1 MYSASECFDYIDN
14 ITADKPSFFLL
25 FLISPVDSTVWA
37 PRTQEWLNTFIGFTA
52 IFSLIF
58 FFIGLMSVMLIIK
71 RDCARLKSKTFL
83 AIYICLAVLGFT
95 HTIHLSL
102 DPNGIL
108 GWIVSDFPEWVII
121 SRFLQ
126 VSGFPSITATYT
138 LVFITLYKSVEIGS
152 SRLWHQDW
160 RVVTILVMSHYLVAY
175 AAEII
180 ANVGGYFALAA
191 IIICEFGLAVW
202 GIVTCLIYFY
212 TGRRLLRKL
221 KNQCQMSVRM
231 SSSVSARDQCRTRKP
246 RLQGAQSVLSDEHY
260 SRQYNKISHTL
271 RKVTII
277 TYFTSVLTI
286 LYATVSLVSLIFNSR
301 FIFYDCIGLNGV
313 GDPIVWLVLR
323 TMNKSI
329 EIPLAMTMLYSVTDF
344 QSVLN
349 MMCFCCSGQEESNDS
364 KNSTGSPPGSSTNIR
379 SNSAESMANTLTAS
393 QLSLTTLKPHVINT
407 ETPSQISVSIES
419 GDNTNDAVI
428 V

>member
-14 ITADKPSFFLL
+14 ITADKPSYFLL
-25 FLISPVDSTVWA
+25 FLISPVNSTVWA
-37 PRTQEWLNTFIGFTA
+37 PRPQEWLHTFIGFTA
-52 IFSLIF
+52 IFSFMF

-83 AIYICLAVLGFT
+83 AIYICLAVLGFA
-95 HTIHLSL
+95 HTLHLSL

-108 GWIVSDFPEWVII
+108 GWIGSKFPEWVII

-126 VSGFPSITATYT
+126 VTGFPSITATYT

-175 AAEII
+175 ASEII

-191 IIICEFGLAVW
+191 IIICEFALAVW
-202 GIVTCLIYFY
+202 GIVICLIYFF

-221 KNQCQMSVRM
+221 KNQCKMSVRM
-231 SSSVSARDQCRTRKP
+231 SSSVSARDQCLTRKP
-246 RLQGAQSVLSDEHY
+246 RLQGTKSVSDEHY
-260 SRQYNKISHTL
+260 SRQYNKISNTL

-277 TYFTSVLTI
+277 TYVTSVLTI
-286 LYATVSLVSLIFNSR
+286 LYAMVSLVSLFFNSW
-301 FIFYDCIGLNGV
+301 FIFYDCIGLNGA

-323 TMNKSI
+323 TSSKAI
-329 EIPLAMTMLYSVTDF
+329 ELPLAMTMLYSVTDF
-344 QSVLN
+344 RSVIN
-349 MMCFCCSGQEESNDS
+349 IMFFCCSSQEESEES
-364 KNSTGSPPGSSTNIR
+364 KNSTTSPPDSSR

-393 QLSLTTLKPHVINT
+393 QLSITSLRPHVINT
-407 ETPSQISVSIES
+407 ETPSHISVSGES
-419 GDNTNDAVI
+419 GDKTNDSIMV
-428 V
+428 

>member
-14 ITADKPSFFLL
+14 ITADKPSYFLL
-25 FLISPVDSTVWA
+25 FLISPVDSTVWG
-37 PRTQEWLNTFIGFTA
+37 PRPQGWLQSFIGFTA
-52 IFSLIF
+52 IFSFIF

-71 RDCARLKSKTFL
+71 RDCARLKTKTFL

-108 GWIVSDFPEWVII
+108 GWIVSEFPEWIII

-152 SRLWHQDW
+152 SRLWHRDW

-175 AAEII
+175 ASEII

-191 IIICEFGLAVW
+191 VIICEFGLAVW
-202 GIVTCLIYFY
+202 GIVTCLIYFF

-231 SSSVSARDQCRTRKP
+231 SSSVSARDQCHTRKP
-246 RLQGAQSVLSDEHY
+246 RLQETQSVLTHEHY

-277 TYFTSVLTI
+277 TYFTSVLTV
-286 LYATVSLVSLIFNSR
+286 LYATVSLVSLFFNSW

-313 GDPIVWLVLR
+313 GDPVMFLVLR
-323 TMNKSI
+323 IISKTI

-349 MMCFCCSGQEESNDS
+349 VMCFCFSCQDESEES
-364 KNSTGSPPGSSTNIR
+364 KNSTVSPPGSSTNIR
-379 SNSAESMANTLTAS
+379 SNSAESMANALTAS
-393 QLSLTTLKPHVINT
+393 QLSLTALGPHVINT
-407 ETPSQISVSIES
+407 ETPSHVSVSVES
-419 GDNTNDAVI
+419 GDNTNVAVM